1 LTVIY
6 ALGAVAGMIISYGL
20 VIVRFYKNL
29 FTSEGYFT
37 FSIPVSPVQHIWCKL
52 ICGMAMILASTVVV
66 IISLIINF
74 VFTEIGSS
82 ISSSIG
88 SLFETIELID
98 FAHLMGYM
106 VEFSIVGI
114 LSVCA
119 ALLQVYCAISFGQ
132 GFKNKIGGSV
142 VSYLVINV
150 ILNAVS
156 SFLSVF
162 FMLGP
167 QLFLEI
173 FNEVPGEFIVHMI
186 MIFAIIIEI
195 ALCAGFFV
203 ITAYKTTKKLNLE

>member
-1 LTVIY
+1 
-6 ALGAVAGMIISYGL
+6 MIVSYGL
-20 VIVRFYKNL
+20 VVVRFYKNL

-74 VFTEIGSS
+74 VFTEIGAD
-82 ISSSIG
+82 ILNSIG
-88 SLFETIELID
+88 SLFETIEVID
-98 FAHLMGYM
+98 FAHLMGYI
-106 VEFSIVGI
+106 VEFLIVGI
-114 LSVCA
+114 LSVGG

-142 VSYLVINV
+142 VSYIIINV

-162 FMLGP
+162 FVLTP
-167 QLFLEI
+167 QLFIEI
-173 FNEVPGEFIVHMI
+173 FNAVPAEFIVHLMMFFVI
-186 MIFAIIIEI
+186 TIEI
-195 ALCAGFFV
+195 ALCAVFFI
-203 ITAYKTTKKLNLE
+203 ITTYKTTKKLNLE